1 VKEIRGSLSDEHAK
15 KVDDVLQRLGHES
28 PAESPS
34 APSKSMYRPSSSDV
48 MDHDVQ
54 GLDDTLTS
62 TSITNDDH
70 DYLEEDLFDDQGS
83 TGTGYLGRNSQV
95 QWMRTLQRKLDDS
108 KDESSD
114 EPYAPPSHDSWEASA
129 KRSEALHARQN
140 EPGNSGS
147 LSEYYFYLDNQEMVE
162 IDQVDPHTIPPAE
175 TATRLF
181 DFYQKA
187 VHGPFRILDD
197 QFEEQLGTY
206 YQVTQ
211 AGGMMNVDP
220 KWSAILNLVFAIGA
234 RYSHLV
240 DADWQAD
247 KHDHLVYMSRAV
259 HFLGLKSISSLICAP
274 DRLLIQ
280 VSVRPC
286 HSV

>member
-1 VKEIRGSLSDEHAK
+1 
-15 KVDDVLQRLGHES
+15 
-28 PAESPS
+28 
-34 APSKSMYRPSSSDV
+34 

-54 GLDDTLTS
+54 ALDDTLNS
-62 TSITNDDH
+62 TSITSDDDR
-70 DYLEEDLFDDQGS
+70 DYLEEDLLDDQGS

-95 QWMRTLQRKLDDS
+95 QWMRTLQRKLDHS
-108 KDESSD
+108 KDND

-129 KRSEALHARQN
+129 KRTEALDARRK
-140 EPGNSGS
+140 EPGNNGP
-147 LSEYYFYLDNQEMVE
+147 LSDYYFYLDDQELVE

-181 DFYQKA
+181 EFYQRA
-187 VHGPFRILDD
+187 VHGPFRILDY
-197 QFEEQLGTY
+197 QFEDQLGTY
-206 YQVTQ
+206 YEVTQ
-211 AGGMMNVDP
+211 AGGMMDVDP

-240 DADWQAD
+240 GADWQAD
-247 KHDHLVYMSRAV
+247 NRDHLVYMSRAV

-280 VSVRPC
+280 VRVRLC
-286 HSV
+286 HRELY